1 MMQEFEELM
10 KGFQA
15 LKTKSMQ
22 SLEKLQESN
31 PVLFAEIS
39 NDLSTLETSK
49 DISEIQK
56 IQQKYASTNSESI
69 I

>member
-10 KGFQA
+10 KGFQT
-15 LKTKSMQ
+15 LKAKSMQ
-22 SLEKLQESN
+22 NLEKLQEIN

-39 NDLSTLETSK
+39 SDLSILETSE

-56 IQQKYASTNSESI
+56 IQQKYASSNS
-69 I
+69 

>member
-1 MMQEFEELM
+1 MMQEFEDLM
-10 KGFQA
+10 KGFQT

-22 SLEKLQESN
+22 NLEKLQEIN

-56 IQQKYASTNSESI
+56 IQQKYASTNS
-69 I
+69 